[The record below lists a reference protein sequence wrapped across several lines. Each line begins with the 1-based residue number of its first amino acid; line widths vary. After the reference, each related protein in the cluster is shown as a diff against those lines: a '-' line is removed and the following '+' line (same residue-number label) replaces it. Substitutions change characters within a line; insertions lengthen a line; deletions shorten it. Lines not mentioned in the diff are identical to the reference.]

1 MSDSPP
7 LHAVLLSPLART
19 VVVTETS
26 AMRATRVAGIVV
38 VLVAAAVDGTHGLA
52 IVVLPIVV
60 AAAAEAA
67 VAAAVCGRGLVAA
80 DSNLAA
86 ERNAENGR
94 RGDPWLPFLTCSRF
108 TGSAVSLG
116 WNRLDQIGRTAVS
129 LALVRFLCP
138 PSGSFV
144 S

>member
-26 AMRATRVAGIVV
+26 AMRVTRVAGIVV

-60 AAAAEAA
+60 VAAAEAA
-67 VAAAVCGRGLVAA
+67 VAAVCGRGLVAA

-86 ERNAENGR
+86 DRNAENGR

-129 LALVRFLCP
+129 LSLVRFLCP